1 MNLNNVSWQ
10 RYRFESCFLYISSCQ
25 VPKQEIEAH
34 DEESSKSLV
43 STVSNSVV
51 YLKVAKSIVMKEL
64 KPFTFDNMCI
74 WAYTKEEA
82 QYLFLT
88 IKYKTN

>member
-10 RYRFESCFLYISSCQ
+10 RYRFESCPDYISSCQ

-43 STVSNSVV
+43 STSQLSGVFKLQN
-51 YLKVAKSIVMKEL
+51 
-64 KPFTFDNMCI
+64 
-74 WAYTKEEA
+74 
-82 QYLFLT
+82 LFL
-88 IKYKTN
+88 ILNEKTC